1 MNNFKC
7 DYCDTSFSTKSILN
21 THQKT
26 AKYCI
31 SKRQISKQ
39 LDNESI
45 EIEKF
50 ICKFCDKILTSKH
63 RLNTHYS
70 NCESKILF
78 EVSELKK
85 EIIAKDKEILE
96 LKSQIFIYKQIDKD
110 KEITKD
116 KELIFKDKE
125 IAEIKAQLYI
135 YKEIANMKD
144 CVINEIAK
152 QPRNYVET
160 NNQTN
165 TFNNM
170 KPLNMS
176 TDNFS
181 KTIEE
186 SFNKDYFIEGQKGAA
201 KFAVEKLLKDDEGR
215 LMYICTDP
223 SRHIYRYKS
232 VDGFLERDVK
242 AKKLTSVIAENLAK
256 KSHTLGMTEIDKD
269 NDNFFEYSS
278 KYLDIKDMENDNG
291 DFRSTLATLVSM

>member
-1 MNNFKC
+1 
-7 DYCDTSFSTKSILN
+7 
-21 THQKT
+21 
-26 AKYCI
+26 
-31 SKRQISKQ
+31 
-39 LDNESI
+39 
-45 EIEKF
+45 
-50 ICKFCDKILTSKH
+50 
-63 RLNTHYS
+63 
-70 NCESKILF
+70 
-78 EVSELKK
+78 
-85 EIIAKDKEILE
+85 
-96 LKSQIFIYKQIDKD
+96 
-110 KEITKD
+110 
-116 KELIFKDKE
+116 
-125 IAEIKAQLYI
+125 
-135 YKEIANMKD
+135 MKD

-170 KPLNMS
+170 KPLNMC

-232 VDGFLERDVK
+232 VDGLERDVK

-269 NDNFFEYSS
+269 NDNFFEYST

-291 DFRSTLATLVSM
+291 DFRYTLVSM